1 MVSFHW
7 TEWRLE
13 RLRNW
18 IRVRLLRLT
27 GWAGSDLLI
36 REGGVGDT
44 YDSLLVFGTL
54 FESSGVKTL

>member
-7 TEWRLE
+7 TERRLE

-18 IRVRLLRLT
+18 IRFHLLRLT

-44 YDSLLVFGTL
+44 YDSLLEFETL
-54 FESSGVKTL
+54 FESNGMKTL

>member
-7 TEWRLE
+7 TERRLE

-18 IRVRLLRLT
+18 IRVHLLRLT
-27 GWAGSDLLI
+27 GWAGPDLLI

-44 YDSLLVFGTL
+44 YDSLL
-54 FESSGVKTL
+54 E